1 MQVIRFRPHFS
12 RNTLLLMLLLAAIV
26 GSFIYWQLDL
36 VTTIYFKAQLTS
48 LGLIIN
54 GAILALFTVGILRMI
69 MIFLSYTREEAAIGH
84 FIRNQELEGIENP
97 LQKVSRRSIIA
108 LRYHTMEHLHQAN
121 TPVVQGAL
129 ASSLLAAESTR
140 TSLPKFISNIL
151 ILSGVFGTIISLSIA
166 LLGASDL
173 LENAVDV
180 SGMGL
185 VIHGM
190 STALSTTITAIIC
203 YLFFG
208 YFYLKLTDAQTN
220 LVSAIEQVTTTYLMP
235 RFQVQAD
242 TTLYEFAGLVRSLQT
257 LVTQMHAS
265 QKVITKAELNL
276 LEKVDQYQE
285 NLVQQSNSLETM
297 NQLLRR
303 GFRLRDDR

>member
-1 MQVIRFRPHFS
+1 MHAIRFRPHFS
-12 RNTLLLMLLLAAIV
+12 RNTLLLMLLLAALV
-26 GSFIYWQLDL
+26 GAFIFWKQDL
-36 VTTIYFKAQLTS
+36 FITVYFKAQLTS

-54 GAILALFTVGILRMI
+54 GAILALFSVGILRIVMI
-69 MIFLSYTREEAAIGH
+69 LLSYTREESSIGQ
-84 FIRNQELEGIENP
+84 FIQNQEQEKAEVP
-97 LQKVSRRSIIA
+97 LQGIPGDSIIA
-108 LRYHTMEHLHQAN
+108 RRYQTMEHLHQAN

-151 ILSGVFGTIISLSIA
+151 ILCGVFGTIISLSIA

-173 LENAVDV
+173 LDNAVNV

-242 TTLYEFAGLVRSLQT
+242 TTLYEFTGLVHSLQT
-257 LVTQMHAS
+257 LVTQLRAS
-265 QKVITKAELNL
+265 QSVITEVEQNL
-276 LEKVDQYQE
+276 LDKVDQYQE
-285 NLVQQSNSLETM
+285 NMLRQSESMETM

-303 GFRLRDDR
+303 GFRLRDEQ

>member
-12 RNTLLLMLLLAAIV
+12 RNTLLLMLLLAVVV

-54 GAILALFTVGILRMI
+54 GSILALFTVGMLRMI
-69 MIFLSYTREEAAIGH
+69 MIFLSYTREELSVGR
-84 FIRNQELEGIENP
+84 FIQNQELEKIEEP
-97 LQKVSRRSIIA
+97 LHGVPNNSVIA
-108 LRYHTMEHLHQAN
+108 QRYHTMEHLHEAN

-151 ILSGVFGTIISLSIA
+151 ILTGVFGTIISLSIA

-173 LENAVDV
+173 LENAVNV

-235 RFQVQAD
+235 RFQVQTD
-242 TTLYEFAGLVRSLQT
+242 TTLYEFTGLVRSLQA
-257 LVTQMHAS
+257 LVKQMHAS
-265 QKVITKAELNL
+265 QKVITKAELSL
-276 LEKVDQYQE
+276 LDKVDQYQD
-285 NLVQQSNSLETM
+285 NLIQQLESMDTM

-303 GFRLRDDR
+303 GFRLQDDQ

>member
-12 RNTLLLMLLLAAIV
+12 RNTLLLMLLLALVV
-26 GSFIYWQLDL
+26 GSFISWQLEL

-54 GAILALFTVGILRMI
+54 GAILALFAVGMMRMI
-69 MIFLSYTREEAAIGH
+69 MILLSYTGEESAIGR
-84 FIRNQELEGIENP
+84 FIRNQELEGIEEP
-97 LQKVSRRSIIA
+97 LQKVPDNSIIA
-108 LRYHTMEHLHQAN
+108 RRYHTMEHLHQAN

-129 ASSLLAAESTR
+129 AASLLAAESTR

-173 LENAVDV
+173 LENAVNV

-242 TTLYEFAGLVRSLQT
+242 TTLYEFTGLVRSLQA
-257 LVTQMHAS
+257 LVKQMHTS
-265 QKVITKAELNL
+265 QKVITKAELSL
-276 LEKVDQYQE
+276 LSNIDQYQE
-285 NLVQQSNSLETM
+285 KLEEQSESMETM

-303 GFRLRDDR
+303 GFRLRDEE